1 MKAASF
7 VQSRVL
13 LGGLLWAGTMF
24 CLGCGS
30 LYTKDIAT
38 DALDPSN
45 LADTEPSI
53 AVNPHNTD
61 EIAVVTFS
69 ENWSA
74 ATGAPVWKTSDR
86 GATWRKVFQVV
97 QPGVGQTGP
106 GDQKIDFDV
115 NGNIYVAELGSGGV
129 ITDFVFRQSAGPD
142 APLAPG
148 APYGNDQPHL
158 SVDRYSSS
166 PNLGRLYSPWL
177 DFGQPLERSTVA
189 WSSNQ
194 GIAMNSVGAGN
205 NASFPNR
212 TTRVA
217 IAPNGKVYIV
227 YKIREGTGG
236 APSGFENVHF
246 TVNRSD
252 DGGASWSGLG
262 ATGVS
267 VHGVPQVQTYMTM
280 SFGNLAKGKVAR
292 ARSSDAWIASS
303 PETGDVYVAH
313 VERDASGFAQIYVAR
328 STDEGLTWSS
338 NRVTDGTHNSAY
350 PEIAV
355 TKRDVV
361 GVLYIDYDDSGS
373 ATLFRHHLARSFNDG
388 VNWEDHT
395 LQSMDPGPLSNAASG
410 FLWGDYEGLTAAKNT
425 FYGVY
430 TGESSGRA
438 MAQLDPI
445 FFRQKSCRWWWL
457 SCWLESE

>member
-1 MKAASF
+1 MKP
-7 VQSRVL
+7 VSRVESRFL
-13 LGGLLWAGTMF
+13 IYSLLWVGTMF

-30 LYTKDIAT
+30 LHTKDIAT
-38 DALDPSN
+38 DALDPNN
-45 LADTEPSI
+45 LSDTEPSI
-53 AVNPHNTD
+53 AVNPHNTE
-61 EIAVVTFS
+61 EIAIVTFS
-69 ENWSA
+69 ENWSP

-86 GATWRKVFQVV
+86 GVTWRKVFQVV
-97 QPGVGQTGP
+97 QPAAGQVGP

-115 NGNIYVAELGSGGV
+115 NGNIYVAELGLGGG
-129 ITDFVFRQSAGPD
+129 IADFVFRQSAGPD

-148 APYGNDQPHL
+148 AAYGNDQPHL

-166 PNLGRLYSPWL
+166 PNVGHLYSPWL

-189 WSSNQ
+189 WSSNE

-205 NASFPNR
+205 NTSFPNR

-227 YKIREGTGG
+227 YKIREGTAG
-236 APSGFENVHF
+236 APNGFENVHF

-262 ATGVS
+262 VTGVS
-267 VHGVPQVQTYMTM
+267 VHGAPQAQTYMTT
-280 SFGNLAKGKVAR
+280 SFGNPAKGKVAR
-292 ARSSDAWIASS
+292 ARSSDAWIASN
-303 PETGDVYVAH
+303 PETGDVYVSY
-313 VERDASGFAQIYVAR
+313 VQRDGSGFAQIYVAR
-328 STDEGLTWSS
+328 STNEGATWNST
-338 NRVTDGTHNSAY
+338 RVTDGTHNSAY

-355 TKRDVV
+355 TKRGVV

-373 ATLFRHHLARSFNDG
+373 ATLFRHHFARSFNDG
-388 VNWEDHT
+388 VHWEDWT
-395 LQSMDPGPLSNAASG
+395 LQSMDPGPLSNAFSG
-410 FLWGDYEGLTAAKNT
+410 FLWGDYEGLTAARNT

-430 TGESSGRA
+430 TGESSGRTVP
-438 MAQLDPI
+438 QLDPI
-445 FFRQKSCRWWWL
+445 FFRQKSCRWWWF